1 MPMITRDIKDR
12 ATSTPYTDFS
22 FKKLFGTEMNKGLL
36 ACFINSLLHGRE
48 QIKELTYLNTE
59 HLGTGESDRRAVF
72 DVYCENEYGEKFL
85 VEMQRGEQQF
95 FKDRV
100 FTKLF
105 DAAEIAK
112 FDKAEYEAYEESL
125 KALRD
130 WKNVLETAEKKARE
144 EGILKGRMDVA
155 LRLKSAGVPIDV
167 IARCSGLSEEEIN
180 QLEE

>member
-1 MPMITRDIKDR
+1 MITRDIKDR
-12 ATSTPYTDFS
+12 YINPYTDFG
-22 FKKLFGTEMNKGLL
+22 FKKLSGTEMNKELL
-36 ACFINSLLHGRE
+36 VSFINSLLHGRE

-72 DVYCENEYGEKFL
+72 DVYCENEHGEKFL
-85 VEMQRGEQQF
+85 VELQRGEQQF

-100 FTKLF
+100 FTKFF

-130 WKNVLETAEKKARE
+130 WKNILETAEKKARVE
-144 EGILKGRMDVA
+144 SILKGRMDVA
-155 LRLKSAGVPIDV
+155 RRMKSAGVPIDV

-180 QLEE
+180 HLEE